1 MREFVDER
9 HLRLAREYRVEVH
22 LLERAAAVGD
32 DTAGNSL
39 QTLQELRGQLPVI
52 GLGEADDDVRA
63 AREPAVAL
71 TEHRVRLSHPG
82 RRAEVDA
89 QLTAFH
95 AKGMPHCGDRDA
107 WHRSG
112 FAYLFNG
119 RGGQEPPQP

>member
-9 HLRLAREYRVEVH
+9 DLRLAREHRVEVH

-32 DTAGNSL
+32 DAAGNDL
-39 QTLQELRGQLPVI
+39 QAPEELGGQLPVV
-52 GLGEADDDVRA
+52 GLGKADDDVRA

-95 AKGMPHCGDRDA
+95 AIGDA
-107 WHRSG
+107 RSG
-112 FAYLFNG
+112 
-119 RGGQEPPQP
+119 